1 MNWVVEFF
9 MLNYNRMMGN
19 GYGMLFRLA
28 KTWYLNFIF
37 IVSHPNLYLILAF
50 VEIYSQSKFII

>member
-1 MNWVVEFF
+1 MWKEIIMTTDYCSLQTDFDSGYYMNWVVEFF

-28 KTWYLNFIF
+28 KT
-37 IVSHPNLYLILAF
+37 
-50 VEIYSQSKFII
+50 